1 MKRILSA
8 CLQQTIQFQMKDESD
23 RALAAKEIREEYEKY
38 KRQMERKRTQYK
50 IIEEAVQEDG
60 SIIIKRKCPI
70 KGILSRAATT
80 GGRKSIVSLRPPCF
94 TCI

>member
-60 SIIIKRKCPI
+60 SIIIKI
-70 KGILSRAATT
+70 KKQVPNYAIGDYSD
-80 GGRKSIVSLRPPCF
+80 
-94 TCI
+94 